1 MIEKFE
7 VIEDTRH
14 QSYVKHKLSHILRI
28 VMCAVLCGLDELGD
42 ILTFAENKADFFKE
56 NYGIEKIPSKA
67 TMSRK
72 LHQ

>member
-14 QSYVKHKLSHILRI
+14 QSYVKHKLSHILMI